1 MVFIEPDSIN
11 YKMEEFKP
19 LNQVTEPDVRHALID
34 ALTGS
39 KLSLCGLHAA
49 VGSITLND
57 AVPDEIESQFN
68 VARNLVLY
76 TWFSYSL
83 DPVAQ
88 LKTYIII
95 EHALNIRDGLRD
107 RSLKKM
113 LRRAVSEGWIADI
126 GFRHVVSNPNDPQK
140 YCRKLIDIL
149 PSLRNQAAHGC
160 SNLHQHGV
168 GHLQICADF
177 INQLFGSSYK

>member
-1 MVFIEPDSIN
+1 
-11 YKMEEFKP
+11 MEEFKP

-34 ALTGS
+34 ALTGTR
-39 KLSLCGLHAA
+39 LSLSGLHAA

-57 AVPDEIESQFN
+57 AVPEEIKSQFN

-83 DPVAQ
+83 DTVAQ

-107 RSLKKM
+107 RSLKEM
-113 LRRAVSEGWIADI
+113 LRRAVSEGWIFDS
-126 GFRHVVSNPNDPQK
+126 GFRHVVSNPKDPQK
-140 YCRKLIDIL
+140 YCMKLVDIL
-149 PSLRNQAAHGC
+149 PSLRNHAAHG
-160 SNLHQHGV
+160 SNALHQKGV
-168 GHLQICADF
+168 AHLQICADF
-177 INQLFGSSYK
+177 INQLF